1 MLNQSKSMKKK
12 VVVIGGGNGS
22 AVCLEGLKNY
32 TSIFDISA
40 VISMSDSGGSSG
52 KLRKEFNTLPPGDI
66 MRAVLSLSKYD
77 YQSLRKIFYQ
87 PRFSAQ
93 GGSALGGSVG
103 KLESHNLGNLF
114 LVLASQHSGSFLHA
128 VEALSQ
134 SVEAKGRVYPVTLE
148 NINLVAELENGKVIK
163 TEAFIDNPVYNRGW
177 KIKKVWL
184 EPKCMAY
191 PKAAK
196 ALEQADVIFLSP
208 GSLYTSLVAALLPGG
223 VSKAIAKSK
232 AKIVYVAGNAYRV
245 DGETGPEKL
254 SEMIV
259 ELEKYLPRQIDLVI
273 YNNHKLNKRQKDF
286 YKSKKWGVFSFDKE
300 NFPPKADQP
309 RAGKLKI
316 KSLDLEAVGG
326 GLNIKKLG
334 LTLKNCI

>member
-1 MLNQSKSMKKK
+1 MAHKKN

-22 AVCLEGLKNY
+22 AVCLEGLKTY
-32 TSIFDISA
+32 TNIFDISA

-87 PRFSAQ
+87 PRFS
-93 GGSALGGSVG
+93 GLG
-103 KLESHNLGNLF
+103 KLDTHNLGNLF
-114 LVLASQHSGSFLHA
+114 LTLTSQFTGNFIHA
-128 VEALSQ
+128 IEAMSH

-184 EPKCMAY
+184 EPNARVY
-191 PKAAK
+191 PKAVK
-196 ALEQADVIFLSP
+196 ALEQADTIILSP
-208 GSLYTSLVAALLPGG
+208 GSLYTSLVAALLPSG
-223 VSKAIAKSK
+223 VKKAIAKSR
-232 AKIVYVAGNAYRV
+232 AKIIYVAGNAYRV

-254 SEMIV
+254 SEMV
-259 ELEKYLPRQIDLVI
+259 SQLEKYLPRPIDLVI
-273 YNNHKLNKRQKDF
+273 YNNHKLHKAQKDF
-286 YKSKKWGVFSFDKE
+286 YKSKKWGVFHFDKE
-300 NFPPKADQP
+300 NLKN
-309 RAGKLKI
+309 KKI

-326 GLNIKKLG
+326 GLNVKKLG
-334 LTLKNCI
+334 LTLKKCIWLVVKAGLVIQKKKKL